1 MFSEFT
7 YFILIDNPR
16 TNEIFNINKEFYYEL
31 KENNHIAKKINEK
44 EDLIKSKLE
53 LKKRRY
59 I

>member
-7 YFILIDNPR
+7 YFILIDNPW

-31 KENNHIAKKINEK
+31 KENNHSAKK
-44 EDLIKSKLE
+44 SM
-53 LKKRRY
+53 KKK